1 MIADSLKKFEQC
13 SLCLSVLS
21 DPQTCPKGHLFCKAC
36 IIENLLFQKNEIK
49 KRISEWK
56 SNNTNK
62 ELEKLNVQS
71 EIFKKIESLRN
82 AEEGVINTAE
92 EISLDYALMPKND
105 IQRFEMISE
114 FQKKKNMIFN
124 RDKNELTRNCFWIP
138 DLTPNC
144 ITEDKGKPSE

>member
-1 MIADSLKKFEQC
+1 
-13 SLCLSVLS
+13 LSILS

-49 KRISEWK
+49 KRLIEWK
-56 SNNTNK
+56 NSTGSNK
-62 ELEKLNVQS
+62 ELERMNDQS
-71 EIFKKIESLRN
+71 DIFKKIENLRT

-92 EISLDYALMPKND
+92 EITLDYALMPKND
-105 IQRFEMISE
+105 ILRFEMINE
-114 FQKKKNMIFN
+114 FQKKKNLIFN

-144 ITEDKGKPSE
+144 IVEEKGKPSE

>member
-114 FQKKKNMIFN
+114 FKKKKHDF
-124 RDKNELTRNCFWIP
+124 
-138 DLTPNC
+138 
-144 ITEDKGKPSE
+144 